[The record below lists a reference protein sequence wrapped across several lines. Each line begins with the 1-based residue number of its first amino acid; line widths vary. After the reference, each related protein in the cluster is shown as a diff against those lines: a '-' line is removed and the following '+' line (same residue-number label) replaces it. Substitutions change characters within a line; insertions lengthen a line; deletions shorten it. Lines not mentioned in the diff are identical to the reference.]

1 MRVSKKKPDKRI
13 FEKHP
18 DISLSKK
25 SPDKRIFKRI
35 IRHGSVVGAVFAIV
49 VFLLDFFNVNIDLLS
64 RENRPPEFHDK
75 IQLSRSCV
83 PVGGTAT
90 AIVFV
95 TDPDGDEDELHY
107 FWGSSLGT
115 IQLDR
120 FGGPKCTYIAP
131 DQPGVDFITV
141 IVYDGEGATDKDF
154 IHVTIVEAK

>member
-1 MRVSKKKPDKRI
+1 MRVSKKKPYR
-13 FEKHP
+13 
-18 DISLSKK
+18 
-25 SPDKRIFKRI
+25 RIFKRI
-35 IRHGSVVGAVFAIV
+35 IRHGSVIGAVFAIV

-64 RENRPPEFHDK
+64 TENRPPEIHDR

-131 DQPGVDFITV
+131 GQPGVDFITV
-141 IVYDGEGATDKDF
+141 IVYDDEGATARDF
-154 IHVTIVEAK
+154 THITVKEAE